1 MAGRERLL
9 VTCEH
14 GGNRVPARYRGLFPR
29 ALLESHRGWDP
40 GALELARALA
50 PGVIFTT
57 TTRLLVDC
65 NRSEGH
71 PRLFHEAVP
80 AGERE
85 SILARY
91 YRPHRDRVKA
101 AVRRLQPVLHL
112 GIHSFTPVLD
122 GKRRDVD
129 VGFLYD
135 PSRRREREFARRWA
149 AALRDARP
157 DLRVR
162 MNRPYKG
169 TSDGLT
175 TSLRAMLP
183 DARYAGI
190 ELEVNQ
196 AFPLGDADRWRRL
209 RAALLDALRI
219 GASGGARYPQ
229 RPRP

>member
-1 MAGRERLL
+1 MASRERLL

-40 GALELARALA
+40 GALHLARELA
-50 PGVIFTT
+50 PGVICTT

-80 AGERE
+80 RAERAR
-85 SILARY
+85 ILERY
-91 YRPHRDRVKA
+91 YRPHRERVRA
-101 AVRRLQPVLHL
+101 ALRGGLPVLHL

-122 GKRRDVD
+122 GRRRDVD
-129 VGFLYD
+129 IGLLYD
-135 PSRRREREFARRWA
+135 PSRPREREFARRWA
-149 AALRDARP
+149 AALRRARP

-175 TSLRAMLP
+175 TSLRALVP
-183 DARYAGI
+183 DSRYAGI
-190 ELEVNQ
+190 ELEVSQ
-196 AFPLGDADRWRRL
+196 AFPLGGAGRWRAL
-209 RAALLDALRI
+209 RAALV
-219 GASGGARYPQ
+219 ASLEQARS
-229 RPRP
+229 RE